1 MLRLAT
7 FNCEN
12 LYSRARVLASSEACR
27 RAAAL
32 ESLLGR
38 RRRSAADQRHIEVEA
53 RALARQV
60 EVEVEAGAPGRLV
73 FHRTPTPAPQREA
86 KARLLRSLKADVLAL
101 QEVDDQAALDDLNH
115 QRLAG
120 RCPHRL
126 ALPSPDRRGLALAL
140 MSRLPVAALR
150 SHVATHLG
158 HDGRLLFPRDCVH
171 AEIALPGG
179 KPLHLMLAHFDG
191 PWDAPTSAHQPS
203 RHQQQASALATWLRQ
218 RNLAD
223 ERVVVM
229 GDLGEPPQRAPQAL
243 AALLQLPGLNDALA
257 LQFPIPDDRWTTSL
271 GPRNLQTSYLLLS
284 DALMASFRGAGVERR
299 GLPDLAEHTICG
311 ERPFPGVGAAATAA
325 SHHAAVW
332 ADFEL

>member
-12 LYSRARVLASSEACR
+12 LYSRARVLASPEACR
-27 RAAAL
+27 RASAL

-38 RRRSAADQRHIEVEA
+38 RRRSASDQQHIEGEA

-60 EVEVEAGAPGRLV
+60 EVETGAPGRLV
-73 FHRTPTPAPQREA
+73 FRRTPTPAPQRETE
-86 KARLLRSLKADVLAL
+86 ARLLRALKADVLGL

-115 QRLAG
+115 QRLAD
-120 RCPHRL
+120 RYPHRL

-140 MSRLPVAALR
+140 MSRLPVVALR
-150 SHVATHLG
+150 SHVATHPG
-158 HDGRLLFPRDCVH
+158 HDGRPLFPRDCVH
-171 AEIALPGG
+171 AELALAGG
-179 KPLHLMLAHFDG
+179 EPLHLMLAHFDG
-191 PWDAPTSAHQPS
+191 PWDAPTTARQPS

-218 RNLAD
+218 RNLAH

-243 AALLQLPGLNDALA
+243 AALLQLPGLHDALA

-271 GPRNLQTSYLLLS
+271 GPRNLQTSYLLMS
-284 DALMASFRGAGVERR
+284 DALMTSFRGAGVERR
-299 GLPDLAEHTICG
+299 GLPDLAKHTICG
-311 ERPFPGVGAAATAA
+311 ERPFPRVGPAATAA